1 MCVEGWRGEGGGLF
15 TTSSQQ
21 QVLYLHTFIS
31 KTFSRRFFDCQYSF
45 NNSMLFVPIVSVLFW
60 SMLTILKVIRHK
72 VIQKL
77 HIF

>member
-1 MCVEGWRGEGGGLF
+1 MCVCVCVCVWRGGRGGGVGVGRGLF

-45 NNSMLFVPIVSVLFW
+45 NNSM
-60 SMLTILKVIRHK
+60 
-72 VIQKL
+72 
-77 HIF
+77 

>member
-1 MCVEGWRGEGGGLF
+1 MCVCVCGGVEGGRGGGLF

-45 NNSMLFVPIVSVLFW
+45 NNSM
-60 SMLTILKVIRHK
+60 
-72 VIQKL
+72 
-77 HIF
+77 

>member
-1 MCVEGWRGEGGGLF
+1 MCVCVCVCVCGGVEGGRGVGGLF

-45 NNSMLFVPIVSVLFW
+45 NNSM
-60 SMLTILKVIRHK
+60 
-72 VIQKL
+72 
-77 HIF
+77 

>member
-1 MCVEGWRGEGGGLF
+1 MCVCVWRGEGGKGGRGGGLF

-45 NNSMLFVPIVSVLFW
+45 NNSM
-60 SMLTILKVIRHK
+60 
-72 VIQKL
+72 
-77 HIF
+77 

>member
-1 MCVEGWRGEGGGLF
+1 MCVCVEGWRGGGGGGGVGRGLF

-45 NNSMLFVPIVSVLFW
+45 NNSM
-60 SMLTILKVIRHK
+60 
-72 VIQKL
+72 
-77 HIF
+77 

>member
-1 MCVEGWRGEGGGLF
+1 MCVCVCVWRGGGGKGGGGGGLF

-45 NNSMLFVPIVSVLFW
+45 NNSM
-60 SMLTILKVIRHK
+60 
-72 VIQKL
+72 
-77 HIF
+77 

>member
-1 MCVEGWRGEGGGLF
+1 MCVCVCVCVCGGVEGGRGAGGLF

-45 NNSMLFVPIVSVLFW
+45 NNSM
-60 SMLTILKVIRHK
+60 
-72 VIQKL
+72 
-77 HIF
+77 

>member
-1 MCVEGWRGEGGGLF
+1 MCVCVEGWRGEGGGGGLF

-45 NNSMLFVPIVSVLFW
+45 NNACDLFQLCPCFSGPC
-60 SMLTILKVIRHK
+60 
-72 VIQKL
+72 
-77 HIF
+77 

>member
-1 MCVEGWRGEGGGLF
+1 MCVCGGVEGGRGGGGVGGLGGRLF

-45 NNSMLFVPIVSVLFW
+45 NNSM
-60 SMLTILKVIRHK
+60 
-72 VIQKL
+72 
-77 HIF
+77 